1 VPSIRRI
8 VAPPSVRRQP
18 LGNMRAITT
27 SMEPAMNT
35 TRRLF
40 AVGIVA
46 AAVAGSAQAWSWGG
60 DGERVTGN
68 GDIATEAREPGA
80 FDGVSLAG
88 GFSVV
93 IRQGKGNK
101 VEVKADRNLLPYIET
116 RVVEGGKGRTLEIG
130 PKKGYN
136 LSTSN
141 NPSFTIE
148 MPSLRAVSV
157 AGSGKVQVEAMK
169 TGGVDAAI
177 AGSGDI
183 RFAGLDAERLGMK
196 VSGSGD
202 IVAAGRAGSAL
213 VSIAGSGD
221 VKAAELAAEEVK
233 VSIAGSG
240 DAQVQATKKLHV
252 SIAGSGDVKYVGSP
266 EISSSIAGS
275 GKVRRL
281 GQ

>member
-1 VPSIRRI
+1 
-8 VAPPSVRRQP
+8 
-18 LGNMRAITT
+18 MT
-27 SMEPAMNT
+27 T

-40 AVGIVA
+40 ALSLISA
-46 AAVAGSAQAWSWGG
+46 AAALGGTAQAWSWNK
-60 DGERVTGN
+60 GERVAGN
-68 GDIATEAREPGA
+68 GDIATEARDTGA
-80 FDGVSLAG
+80 FDGVALSG
-88 GFSVV
+88 GFHVV
-93 IRQGKGNK
+93 IRQGTGTK
-101 VEVKADRNLLPYIET
+101 VELKADRNLLPYIET
-116 RVVEGGKGRTLEIG
+116 RVVDGSKGRTLQIE

-136 LSTSN
+136 LQAST

-148 MPSLRAVSV
+148 MPALRAVAV
-157 AGSGKVQVEAMK
+157 AGSGSIKVEAMK

-202 IVAAGRAGSAL
+202 IVAAGRCGNAS

-221 VKAAELAAEEVK
+221 VKAAELVAEEVK

-240 DAQVQATKKLHV
+240 DAQVNATRKLNV
-252 SIAGSGDVKYVGSP
+252 SIAGSGDVKYAGSP

-275 GKVRRL
+275 GKVRRFEK
-281 GQ
+281 